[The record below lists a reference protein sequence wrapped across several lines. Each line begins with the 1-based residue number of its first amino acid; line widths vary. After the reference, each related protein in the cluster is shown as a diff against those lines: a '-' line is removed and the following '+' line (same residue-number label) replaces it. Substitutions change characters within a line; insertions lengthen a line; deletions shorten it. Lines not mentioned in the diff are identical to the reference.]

1 MAAIS
6 TKYLNEVVYPKLW
19 DEIGSLFPEM
29 GFKLVRGKWISPKKL
44 DGSDPKEPTRSKTQ
58 VRPENPSYAFESGE
72 DPVSLIDLYQNHNN
86 KTYWEALEDFCKKV
100 NVPLPTTKSEEERKA
115 EKEIADQRAISFSR
129 QQIALLKHEEPGALA
144 VWEYLTKDRGYSP
157 ELIKEMWLGYASP
170 EEAKTL
176 EEKGK
181 VGINCRVEDFPLS
194 IPYLS
199 GGQIMGF
206 CFRYISEEAKAKYGN
221 KKYRKTNSLTGMEK
235 ENPFGLLS
243 NTLNKGTNKKAG
255 VILVEGELDALHA
268 IAVGIENVIA
278 TSGGKI
284 EPETVEVLKKK
295 GYKEINIILDT
306 DGKGQDFTRDSIEVI
321 HKAGLNSYVVTL
333 PEGKDLDEYLVKH
346 SVEELK
352 ELINK
357 ANHGSL
363 YLFWKEAEAFL
374 KTEQTDKDTDNFLTK
389 VIDIASREIDPL
401 KSSQILQTL
410 KDKVLDQMGV
420 NLDEIKKGIELKV
433 AQQRREEENKRL
445 TTATEAELKKA
456 SALLTEGK
464 PAEAAAKVRK
474 AEDIL
479 QNVEDREKYAKLLQ
493 DNTDELYESYK
504 VAPKSLS
511 TNIQLYTRDKTVYPL
526 IFPSG
531 AISIIGACTGHGKSK
546 LLQSIAL
553 DALEQPEK
561 GMILYL
567 TYEES
572 EANVNIQFLNSYA
585 NIEVTKKNASGN
597 RGNLQTIREHLSNG
611 EYNYF
616 LKSKKY
622 DPTTGRL
629 IKDNSWIIPAFHKKE
644 EEWKEIRKSGKI
656 RLIKPEDNTLG
667 LLKGIINYAL
677 QNPPLGLPIRAV
689 FVDYVQEL
697 YLEDKDKTYGR
708 VDELKK
714 IMVDIDILAQEANIP
729 IIMGA
734 QLNRD
739 TKNLKNLC
747 NQVISD
753 SGWIERKASE
763 ILLIWSSKEK
773 GEALT
778 EKDLEELGAVKKTD
792 RGWET
797 MKLGTDGELYLKLT
811 KSRNIPTNT
820 TAVLSIN
827 GNTGR
832 VTGNAER
839 RITAEEQSL
848 DLSDGQEQQEPAGIP
863 LPPDYD
869 PNPEDQYPRRG
880 KYGNEEEEEIE
891 HPGAAPDGLPF

>member
-1 MAAIS
+1 MAI
-6 TKYLNEVVYPKLW
+6 TDFINEKVYPAMW

-29 GFKLVRGKWISPKKL
+29 GFKLTAGKWRSPKKI
-44 DGSDPKEPTRSKTQ
+44 DGTDPKTPNRSKTIIS
-58 VRPENPSYAFESGE
+58 PNYPSRALESGE
-72 DPVSLIDLYQNHNN
+72 GSIDLITLYMNLNN
-86 KTYWEALEDFCKKV
+86 KPFWEALEAICKKL
-100 NVPLPTTKSEEERKA
+100 NLEIPTSRDEGKW
-115 EKEIADQRAISFSR
+115 KEYRDIREQRALSYDR
-129 QQIALLKHEEPGALA
+129 QKRALFAPEGAAVLK
-144 VWEYLTKDRGYSP
+144 YLKEVRGYSE
-157 ELIKEMWLGYASP
+157 ELIKEMGLGYISP

-181 VGINCRVEDFPLS
+181 VGMTCRAEDFPLS
-194 IPYLS
+194 MPYFAN
-199 GGQIMGF
+199 GNVEGF
-206 CFRYISEEAKAKYGN
+206 NFRYISEEQIRKSYPNGTG
-221 KKYRKTNSLTGMEK
+221 KYRKTRSLNGI
-235 ENPFGLLS
+235 ENKHPFGLIS
-243 NTLNKGTNKKAG
+243 NTLYKGANRKAG
-255 VILVEGELDALHA
+255 IVVVEGELDALHA
-268 IAVGIENVIA
+268 IALGLENVIA
-278 TSGGKI
+278 TSGGWLV
-284 EPETVEVLKKK
+284 PETIATIRKK
-295 GYKEINIILDT
+295 GYKEITLILDT
-306 DGKGQDFTRDSIEVI
+306 DGKGQQFTRESIENI
-321 HKAGLNSYVVTL
+321 HQAGLNSYVATL
-333 PEGKDLDEYLVKH
+333 PDAKDVDEYLGKH
-346 SVEELK
+346 SIEELK
-352 ELINK
+352 ELIDK
-357 ANHGSL
+357 ADHGSL

-374 KTEQTDKDTDNFLTK
+374 QTEQTQKEQDRFIAR
-389 VIDIASREIDPL
+389 VIELASKEIDPL
-401 KSSQILQTL
+401 KSHQILQNL
-410 KDKVLDQMGV
+410 KDKVLDQLGV
-420 NLDEIKKGIELKV
+420 NLDEIKKGIELSV
-433 AQQRREEENKRL
+433 EQQRREEENKRL
-445 TTATEAELKKA
+445 SAATEAELKKA
-456 SALLTEGK
+456 SKFLTEGK
-464 PAEAAAKVRK
+464 TAEAAATVRK

-479 QNVEDREKYAKLLQ
+479 QNVEDREKFAKLLQ

-504 VAPKSLS
+504 IAPKSLT
-511 TNIQLYTRDKTVYPL
+511 TNIQLFTRDRTAYPL

-629 IKDNSWIIPAFHKKE
+629 IKDNSWIIPAFQKKE

-797 MKLGTDGELYLKLT
+797 MKLGIDGELYLKLT

-848 DLSDGQEQQEPAGIP
+848 DLSDGQEQQEPARIP

-880 KYGNEEEEEIE
+880 KYGNDEEEIE

>member
-1 MAAIS
+1 MAI
-6 TKYLNEVVYPKLW
+6 TDFINEKVYPAMW

-29 GFKLVRGKWISPKKL
+29 GFKLTAGKWRSPKKI
-44 DGSDPKEPTRSKTQ
+44 DGTDPKTPNRSKTIIS
-58 VRPENPSYAFESGE
+58 PNYPSRALESGE
-72 DPVSLIDLYQNHNN
+72 GSIDLITLYMNLNN
-86 KTYWEALEDFCKKV
+86 KPFWEALEAICKKL
-100 NVPLPTTKSEEERKA
+100 NLEIPTSRDEGKW
-115 EKEIADQRAISFSR
+115 KEYRDIREQRALSYDR
-129 QQIALLKHEEPGALA
+129 QKRALFAPEGAAVLK
-144 VWEYLTKDRGYSP
+144 YLKEVRGYSE
-157 ELIKEMWLGYASP
+157 ELIKEMGLGYISP

-181 VGINCRVEDFPLS
+181 VGMTCRAEDFPLS
-194 IPYLS
+194 MPYFAN
-199 GGQIMGF
+199 GNVEGF
-206 CFRYISEEAKAKYGN
+206 NFRYISEEQIRKSYPDGTG
-221 KKYRKTNSLTGMEK
+221 KYRKTRSLNGI
-235 ENPFGLLS
+235 ENKHPFGLLS
-243 NTLNKGTNKKAG
+243 NTLNKGTNRKAG
-255 VILVEGELDALHA
+255 IVVVEGELDALHA
-268 IAVGIENVIA
+268 IAVGMENVIA
-278 TSGGKI
+278 TSGGKLT
-284 EPETVEVLKKK
+284 PETIATIRKK
-295 GYKEINIILDT
+295 GYKEITLILDT
-306 DGKGQDFTRDSIEVI
+306 DGKGQQFTRESIENI
-321 HKAGLNSYVVTL
+321 HQAGLNSYVATL
-333 PEGKDLDEYLVKH
+333 PDAKDVDEYLGKH
-346 SVEELK
+346 SAEDLK
-352 ELINK
+352 GLIDK
-357 ANHGSL
+357 ADHGSL
-363 YLFWKEAEAFL
+363 YLFWKEAEAFF
-374 KTEQTDKDTDNFLTK
+374 KTEQTQKDQDRFLES
-389 VIDIASREIDPL
+389 VIGIASKEIDPL
-401 KSSQILQTL
+401 KSSQILQYL

-420 NLDEIKKGIELKV
+420 NLEEIKKGIELKV

-511 TNIQLYTRDKTVYPL
+511 TNIQLYTRDRTAYPL

-531 AISIIGACTGHGKSK
+531 AISIIGAITGHGKSK

-553 DALEQPEK
+553 DAIEQPEK

-572 EANVNIQFLNSYA
+572 EGNVNIQFLNAYA
-585 NIEVTKKNASGN
+585 NIEVTKKNFSGN

-611 EYNYF
+611 LYKF
-616 LKSKKY
+616 FKKDRKVDERGRVLY
-622 DPTTGRL
+622 DYTQ
-629 IKDNSWIIPAFHKKE
+629 IIPTFQKKE
-644 EEWKEIRKSGKI
+644 EEWKEIRKAGKI

-667 LLKGIINYAL
+667 LLKGIISYAL

-697 YLEDKDKTYGR
+697 YLEEKDKTYGR
-708 VDELKK
+708 TDELKK

-739 TKNLKNLC
+739 TKSIKHLF
-747 NQVISD
+747 NQIISD

-773 GEALT
+773 GTEEVT
-778 EKDLEELGAVKKTD
+778 EKDLQELGAVRMTDKGLKTI
-792 RGWET
+792 E
-797 MKLGTDGELYLKLT
+797 LGKDGELFLKLT

-820 TAVLSIN
+820 TTVLEIN

-832 VTGNAER
+832 VKGNVDRA
-839 RITAEEQSL
+839 RITAEEQTL
-848 DLSDGQEQQEPAGIP
+848 DLPDEPESGQQNYIP
-863 LPPDYD
+863 LPE
-869 PNPEDQYPRRG
+869 PNPDDQYPTRG
-880 KYGNEEEEEIE
+880 RYGRDEDEE
-891 HPGAAPDGLPF
+891 AAPDGLPF

>member
-1 MAAIS
+1 MAI
-6 TKYLNEVVYPKLW
+6 TDFINEKVYPAMW

-29 GFKLVRGKWISPKKL
+29 GFKLTAGKWRSPKKI
-44 DGSDPKEPTRSKTQ
+44 DGTDPKTPNRSKTIIS
-58 VRPENPSYAFESGE
+58 PNYPSRALESGE
-72 DPVSLIDLYQNHNN
+72 GSIDLITLYMNLNN
-86 KTYWEALEDFCKKV
+86 KPFWEALEAICKKL
-100 NVPLPTTKSEEERKA
+100 NLEIPTSRDEGKW
-115 EKEIADQRAISFSR
+115 KEYRDIREQRALSYDR
-129 QQIALLKHEEPGALA
+129 QKRALFAPEGAAVLK
-144 VWEYLTKDRGYSP
+144 YLKEVRGYSE
-157 ELIKEMWLGYASP
+157 ELIKEMGLGYISP

-181 VGINCRVEDFPLS
+181 VGMTCRAEDFPLS
-194 IPYLS
+194 MPYFAN
-199 GGQIMGF
+199 GNVEGF
-206 CFRYISEEAKAKYGN
+206 NFRYISEEQIRKSYPDGTG
-221 KKYRKTNSLTGMEK
+221 KYRKTRSLNGI
-235 ENPFGLLS
+235 ENKHPFGLLS
-243 NTLNKGTNKKAG
+243 NTLNKGTNRKAG
-255 VILVEGELDALHA
+255 IVVVEGELDALHA
-268 IAVGIENVIA
+268 IAVGMENVIA
-278 TSGGKI
+278 TSGGKLT
-284 EPETVEVLKKK
+284 PETIATIRKK
-295 GYKEINIILDT
+295 GYKEITLILDT
-306 DGKGQDFTRDSIEVI
+306 DGKGQQFTRESIENI
-321 HKAGLNSYVVTL
+321 HQAGLNSYVATL
-333 PEGKDLDEYLVKH
+333 PDAKDVDEYLGKH
-346 SVEELK
+346 SADDLK
-352 ELINK
+352 GLIDK
-357 ANHGSL
+357 ADHGSL
-363 YLFWKEAEAFL
+363 YLFWKEAEAFF
-374 KTEQTDKDTDNFLTK
+374 KTEQTQKDQDRFLES
-389 VIDIASREIDPL
+389 VIGIASKEIDPL
-401 KSSQILQTL
+401 KSSQILQYL

-420 NLDEIKKGIELKV
+420 NLEEIKKGIELKV

-511 TNIQLYTRDKTVYPL
+511 TNIQLYTKDRTAYPL

-531 AISIIGACTGHGKSK
+531 AISIIGAITGHGKSK

-553 DALEQPEK
+553 DAIEQPEK

-572 EANVNIQFLNSYA
+572 EGNVNIQFLNAYA
-585 NIEVTKKNASGN
+585 NIEVTKKNFSGN

-611 EYNYF
+611 LYKF
-616 LKSKKY
+616 FKKDRRVDERGRVLY
-622 DPTTGRL
+622 DYTQ
-629 IKDNSWIIPAFHKKE
+629 IIPTFQKKE
-644 EEWKEIRKSGKI
+644 EEWKEIRKAGKI

-667 LLKGIINYAL
+667 LLKGIIGYAIE
-677 QNPPLGLPIRAV
+677 NPPLGLPIRAV

-697 YLEDKDKTYGR
+697 YLEEKDKTYGR
-708 VDELKK
+708 TDELKK

-739 TKNLKNLC
+739 TKSIKHLF
-747 NQVISD
+747 NQIISD

-773 GEALT
+773 GTEEVT
-778 EKDLEELGAVKKTD
+778 EKDLQELGAVRMTDKGLKTI
-792 RGWET
+792 E
-797 MKLGTDGELYLKLT
+797 LGKDGELYLKLT

-820 TAVLSIN
+820 TTVLEIN

-832 VTGNAER
+832 VKGNVDRA
-839 RITAEEQSL
+839 RITAEEQTL
-848 DLSDGQEQQEPAGIP
+848 DLPDEPESGQQNFIP
-863 LPPDYD
+863 LPE
-869 PNPEDQYPRRG
+869 PNPDDQYPTRG
-880 KYGNEEEEEIE
+880 RYGRDEDEEIE

>member
-1 MAAIS
+1 MAI
-6 TKYLNEVVYPKLW
+6 TDFINEKVYPAMW

-29 GFKLVRGKWISPKKL
+29 GFKLTAGKWRSPKKI
-44 DGSDPKEPTRSKTQ
+44 DGTDPKTPNRSKTIIS
-58 VRPENPSYAFESGE
+58 PNYPSRALESGE
-72 DPVSLIDLYQNHNN
+72 GSIDLITLYMNLNN
-86 KTYWEALEDFCKKV
+86 KPFWEALEAICKKL
-100 NVPLPTTKSEEERKA
+100 NLEIPTSRDEGKW
-115 EKEIADQRAISFSR
+115 KEYRDIREQRALSYDR
-129 QQIALLKHEEPGALA
+129 QKRALFAPEGAAVLK
-144 VWEYLTKDRGYSP
+144 YLKEVRGYSE
-157 ELIKEMWLGYASP
+157 ELIKEMGLGYISP

-181 VGINCRVEDFPLS
+181 VGMTCRAEDFPLS
-194 IPYLS
+194 MPYFAN
-199 GGQIMGF
+199 GNVEGF
-206 CFRYISEEAKAKYGN
+206 NFRYISEEQIRKSYPDGTG
-221 KKYRKTNSLTGMEK
+221 KYRKTRSLNGI
-235 ENPFGLLS
+235 ENKHPFGLLS
-243 NTLNKGTNKKAG
+243 NTLNKGTNRKAG
-255 VILVEGELDALHA
+255 IVVVEGELDALHA
-268 IAVGIENVIA
+268 IAVGMENVIA
-278 TSGGKI
+278 TSGGKLT
-284 EPETVEVLKKK
+284 PETIATIRKK
-295 GYKEINIILDT
+295 GYKEITLILDT
-306 DGKGQDFTRDSIEVI
+306 DGKGQQFTRESIENI
-321 HKAGLNSYVVTL
+321 HQAGLNSYVATL
-333 PEGKDLDEYLVKH
+333 PDAKDVDEYLGKH
-346 SVEELK
+346 SAEDLK
-352 ELINK
+352 GLIDK
-357 ANHGSL
+357 ADHGSL
-363 YLFWKEAEAFL
+363 YLFWKEAEAFF
-374 KTEQTDKDTDNFLTK
+374 KTEQTQKDQDRFLES
-389 VIDIASREIDPL
+389 VIGIASKEIDPL
-401 KSSQILQTL
+401 KSSQILQYL

-420 NLDEIKKGIELKV
+420 NLEEIKKGIELKV

-511 TNIQLYTRDKTVYPL
+511 TNIQLYTRDRTAYPL

-531 AISIIGACTGHGKSK
+531 AISIIGAITGHGKSK

-553 DALEQPEK
+553 DAIEQPEK

-572 EANVNIQFLNSYA
+572 EGNVNIQFLNAYA
-585 NIEVTKKNASGN
+585 NIEVTKKNFSGN

-611 EYNYF
+611 LYKF
-616 LKSKKY
+616 FKKDRRVDERGRVLY
-622 DPTTGRL
+622 DYTQ
-629 IKDNSWIIPAFHKKE
+629 IIPTFQKKE
-644 EEWKEIRKSGKI
+644 EEWKEIRKAGKI

-667 LLKGIINYAL
+667 LLKGIIGYAIE
-677 QNPPLGLPIRAV
+677 NPPLGLPIRAV

-697 YLEDKDKTYGR
+697 YLEEKDKTYGR
-708 VDELKK
+708 TDELKK

-739 TKNLKNLC
+739 TKSIKHLF
-747 NQVISD
+747 NQIISD

-773 GEALT
+773 GTEEVT
-778 EKDLEELGAVKKTD
+778 EKDLQELGAVRMTDKGLKTI
-792 RGWET
+792 E
-797 MKLGTDGELYLKLT
+797 LGKDGELFLKLT

-820 TAVLSIN
+820 TAVLEIN

-832 VTGNAER
+832 VKGNVDRA
-839 RITAEEQSL
+839 RITAEEQTL
-848 DLSDGQEQQEPAGIP
+848 DLPDEPESGQQNFIP
-863 LPPDYD
+863 LPE
-869 PNPEDQYPRRG
+869 PNPDDQYPTRG
-880 KYGNEEEEEIE
+880 RYGRDEDEEIE

>member
-44 DGSDPKEPTRSKTQ
+44 DGSDPKEPTRNKTQ

-72 DPVSLIDLYQNHNN
+72 APVSLIDLYQNHNN

-144 VWEYLTKDRGYSP
+144 VWEYLIKVRGYSE
-157 ELIKEMWLGYASP
+157 ELIKDMWLGYISP
-170 EEAKTL
+170 DEAKIL
-176 EEKGK
+176 EERGK
-181 VGINCRVEDFPLS
+181 VGIACNIADFPLS

-206 CFRYISEEAKAKYGN
+206 CFRYISEEAKAKYG
-221 KKYRKTNSLTGMEK
+221 KHKYDKTRSLKGMEG

-243 NTLNKGTNKKAG
+243 NTLNKGTNRKAG

-268 IAVGIENVIA
+268 IAVGVENVIA

-306 DGKGQDFTRDSIEVI
+306 DGKGQDFTRESIEVI
-321 HKAGLNSYVVTL
+321 HQAGLNSYVVTL

-374 KTEQTDKDTDNFLTK
+374 KTEQTDKDTDNFLTN

-433 AQQRREEENKRL
+433 AQRRREEENKRL
-445 TTATEAELKKA
+445 TAATEAELKKA

-511 TNIQLYTRDKTVYPL
+511 TNIQLYTRDRTAYPL

-531 AISIIGACTGHGKSK
+531 AISIIGAITGHGKSK

-553 DALEQPEK
+553 DAIEQPEK

-572 EANVNIQFLNSYA
+572 EGNVNIQFLNAYA
-585 NIEVTKKNASGN
+585 NIEVTKKNFSGN

-611 EYNYF
+611 LYKF
-616 LKSKKY
+616 FKKDRKVDERGRVLY
-622 DPTTGRL
+622 DYTQ
-629 IKDNSWIIPAFHKKE
+629 IIPTFQKKE
-644 EEWKEIRKSGKI
+644 EEWKEIRKAGKI

-667 LLKGIINYAL
+667 LLKGIIGYAIE
-677 QNPPLGLPIRAV
+677 NPPLGLPIRAV

-697 YLEDKDKTYGR
+697 YLEEKDKTYGR
-708 VDELKK
+708 TDELKK

-739 TKNLKNLC
+739 TKSIKHLF
-747 NQVISD
+747 NQIISD

-773 GEALT
+773 GTEEVT
-778 EKDLEELGAVKKTD
+778 EKDLQELGAVRMTDKGLKTI
-792 RGWET
+792 E
-797 MKLGTDGELYLKLT
+797 LGKDGELYLKLT

-820 TAVLSIN
+820 TTVLEIN

-832 VTGNAER
+832 VKGNVDRA
-839 RITAEEQSL
+839 RITAEEQTL
-848 DLSDGQEQQEPAGIP
+848 DLPDEPESGQQNFIP
-863 LPPDYD
+863 LPE
-869 PNPEDQYPRRG
+869 PNPDDQYPTRG
-880 KYGNEEEEEIE
+880 RYGRDEDEEIE

>member
-44 DGSDPKEPTRSKTQ
+44 DGSDPKEPNREKTR

-72 DPVSLIDLYQNHNN
+72 APVSLIDLYQNHNN

-206 CFRYISEEAKAKYGN
+206 CFRYISEEAKAKYGKN
-221 KKYRKTNSLTGMEK
+221 KYRKTNSLKDMEK

-243 NTLNKGTNKKAG
+243 NTLNKGTNRKAG

-374 KTEQTDKDTDNFLTK
+374 KTEQTDKDTDNFLTN

-433 AQQRREEENKRL
+433 AQRRREEENKRL
-445 TTATEAELKKA
+445 TAATEAELKKA

-511 TNIQLYTRDKTVYPL
+511 TNIQLYTKDRTAYPL

-531 AISIIGACTGHGKSK
+531 AISIIGAITGHGKSK

-553 DALEQPEK
+553 DAIEQPEK

-572 EANVNIQFLNSYA
+572 EGNVNIQFLNAYA
-585 NIEVTKKNASGN
+585 NIEVTKKNFSGN

-611 EYNYF
+611 LYKF
-616 LKSKKY
+616 FKKDRKVDERGRVLY
-622 DPTTGRL
+622 DYTQ
-629 IKDNSWIIPAFHKKE
+629 IIPTFQKKE
-644 EEWKEIRKSGKI
+644 EEWKEIRKAGKI

-667 LLKGIINYAL
+667 LLKGIIGYAIE
-677 QNPPLGLPIRAV
+677 NPPLGLPIRAV

-697 YLEDKDKTYGR
+697 YLEEKDKTYGR
-708 VDELKK
+708 TDELKK

-739 TKNLKNLC
+739 TKSIKHLF
-747 NQVISD
+747 NQIISD

-773 GEALT
+773 GTEEVT
-778 EKDLEELGAVKKTD
+778 EKDLQELGAVRMTDKGLKTI
-792 RGWET
+792 E
-797 MKLGTDGELYLKLT
+797 LGKDGELFLKLT

-820 TAVLSIN
+820 ATVLEIN

-832 VTGNAER
+832 VKGNVDRA
-839 RITAEEQSL
+839 RITAEEQTL
-848 DLSDGQEQQEPAGIP
+848 DLPDEPESGQQNFIP
-863 LPPDYD
+863 LPE
-869 PNPEDQYPRRG
+869 PNPDDQYPTRG
-880 KYGNEEEEEIE
+880 RYGRDEDEEIE

>member
-1 MAAIS
+1 MAKS
-6 TKYLNEVVYPKLW
+6 TDYLREKVYPKLW

-44 DGSDPKEPTRSKTQ
+44 DGSDPKERTRNKTQ
-58 VRPENPSYAFESGE
+58 VSPEYPTMAFESGE
-72 DPVSLIDLYQNHNN
+72 APISLIDLYMSHNN
-86 KTYWEALEDFCKKV
+86 KTYWEAYEDFCKKA
-100 NVPLPTTKSEEERKA
+100 NVPMPTTKSEEELR
-115 EKEIADQRAISFSR
+115 EEREIEEQRALSFSR
-129 QQIALLKHEEPGALA
+129 QQIALLKHDEPGSLA
-144 VWEYLTKDRGYSP
+144 VWEYLTKVRGYSE
-157 ELIKEMWLGYASP
+157 ELIKDMWLGYISP
-170 EEAKTL
+170 AEAKIL

-181 VGINCRVEDFPLS
+181 VGLTCNVEEFPLS

-199 GGQIMGF
+199 GGKMMGF
-206 CFRYISEEAKAKYGN
+206 CFRYISEEAKAKYGD
-221 KKYRKTNSLTGMEK
+221 KKYRKTRSLKDKEK

-243 NTLNKGTNKKAG
+243 NTLNKGHNKKAG
-255 VILVEGELDALHA
+255 VVIAEGELDALHA
-268 IAVGIENVIA
+268 IVVGIENVIA

-284 EPETVEVLKKK
+284 EPETIEILKKK
-295 GYKEINIILDT
+295 RYKEITLILDT
-306 DGKGQDFTRDSIEVI
+306 DGAGQDFTRQSIELI
-321 HKAGLNSYVVTL
+321 HQAGLNSYVATL
-333 PEGKDLDEYLVKH
+333 PDAKDVDEYLGKH
-346 SVEELK
+346 SVEELRQ
-352 ELINK
+352 IIDQ
-357 ANHGSL
+357 AQHGSL
-363 YLFWKEAEAFL
+363 YLFFKEAQKFNS
-374 KTEQTDKDTDNFLTK
+374 TEQTDKDIDRFLES
-389 VIDIASREIDPL
+389 VIDIASKEIDPL

-433 AQQRREEENKRL
+433 AQQRQEEENKRL
-445 TTATEAELKKA
+445 RTATDAELKKA
-456 SALLTEGK
+456 STLLSEGK
-464 PAEAAAKVRK
+464 TAEAAAKVRK

-479 QNVEDREKYAKLLQ
+479 QNVEDREKFAKLLQ
-493 DNTDELYESYK
+493 DNTDELYEGYK
-504 VAPKSLS
+504 VAPKSLT
-511 TNIQLYTRDKTVYPL
+511 TNIQLYTRDKTAYPL

-531 AISIIGACTGHGKSK
+531 AISIIGAITGHGKSK

-553 DALEQPEK
+553 DAIEQPEK

-572 EANVNIQFLNSYA
+572 EGNVNIQFLNAYA
-585 NIEVTKKNASGN
+585 NIEVTKKNFSGN
-597 RGNLQTIREHLSNG
+597 RGNLQTIREHLSTG
-611 EYNYF
+611 EYKYF
-616 LKSKKY
+616 LKSKKVDERTGKVIY
-622 DPTTGRL
+622 DNTQVIPTFQR
-629 IKDNSWIIPAFHKKE
+629 KE
-644 EEWKEIRKSGKI
+644 EEWKQIRKSGKI

-739 TKNLKNLC
+739 TKSLKNLC
-747 NQVISD
+747 NQIISD

-778 EKDLEELGAVKKTD
+778 EKDLEDLGAVKKTD

-797 MKLGTDGELYLKLT
+797 MKLGVDGELFLKLT
-811 KSRNIPTNT
+811 KSRNVPTNI
-820 TAVLSIN
+820 TAVLKIN

-832 VTGNAER
+832 VTGNLER
-839 RITAEEQSL
+839 RITAEEQEI
-848 DLSDGQEQQEPAGIP
+848 DLTTDEEESPQQNPVGIP
-863 LPPDYD
+863 LPE

-880 KYGNEEEEEIE
+880 KYGNDEETEK
-891 HPGAAPDGLPF
+891 GDGLPF

>member
-1 MAAIS
+1 MAI
-6 TKYLNEVVYPKLW
+6 TDFINEKVYPAMW

-29 GFKLVRGKWISPKKL
+29 GFKLTAGKWRSPKKI
-44 DGSDPKEPTRSKTQ
+44 DGTDPKTPNRSKTIIS
-58 VRPENPSYAFESGE
+58 PNYPSRALESGE
-72 DPVSLIDLYQNHNN
+72 GSIDLITLYMNLNN
-86 KTYWEALEDFCKKV
+86 KPFWEALEAICKKL
-100 NVPLPTTKSEEERKA
+100 NLEIPTSRDEGKW
-115 EKEIADQRAISFSR
+115 KEYRDIREQRALSYDR
-129 QQIALLKHEEPGALA
+129 QKRALFAPEGAAVLK
-144 VWEYLTKDRGYSP
+144 YLKEVRGYSE
-157 ELIKEMWLGYASP
+157 ELIKEMGLGYISP

-181 VGINCRVEDFPLS
+181 VGMTCRAEDFPLS
-194 IPYLS
+194 MPYFAN
-199 GGQIMGF
+199 GNVEGF
-206 CFRYISEEAKAKYGN
+206 NFRYISEEQIRKSYPDGTG
-221 KKYRKTNSLTGMEK
+221 KYRKTRSLNGI
-235 ENPFGLLS
+235 ENKHPFGLLS
-243 NTLNKGTNKKAG
+243 NTLNKGTNRKAG
-255 VILVEGELDALHA
+255 IVVVEGELDALHA
-268 IAVGIENVIA
+268 IAVGMENVIA
-278 TSGGKI
+278 TSGGKLT
-284 EPETVEVLKKK
+284 PETIATIRKK
-295 GYKEINIILDT
+295 GYKEITLILDT
-306 DGKGQDFTRDSIEVI
+306 DGKGQQFTRESIENI
-321 HKAGLNSYVVTL
+321 HQAGLNSYVATL
-333 PEGKDLDEYLVKH
+333 PDAKDVDEYLGKH
-346 SVEELK
+346 SAEDLK
-352 ELINK
+352 GLIDK
-357 ANHGSL
+357 ADHGSL
-363 YLFWKEAEAFL
+363 YLFWKEAEAFF
-374 KTEQTDKDTDNFLTK
+374 KTEQTQKDQDRFLES
-389 VIDIASREIDPL
+389 VIGIASKEIDPL
-401 KSSQILQTL
+401 KSSQILQYL

-420 NLDEIKKGIELKV
+420 NLEEIKKGIELKV

-629 IKDNSWIIPAFHKKE
+629 IKDNSWIIPAFQKKE

-797 MKLGTDGELYLKLT
+797 MKLGIDGELYLKLT

-848 DLSDGQEQQEPAGIP
+848 DLSDGQEQQEPARMP

-880 KYGNEEEEEIE
+880 KYGNDEEEEIE

>member
-1 MAAIS
+1 MAI
-6 TKYLNEVVYPKLW
+6 TDFINEKVYPAMW

-29 GFKLVRGKWISPKKL
+29 GFKLTAGKWRSPKKI
-44 DGSDPKEPTRSKTQ
+44 DGTDPKTPNRSKTIIS
-58 VRPENPSYAFESGE
+58 PNYPSRALESGE
-72 DPVSLIDLYQNHNN
+72 GSIDLITLYMNLNN
-86 KTYWEALEDFCKKV
+86 KPFWEALEAICKKL
-100 NVPLPTTKSEEERKA
+100 NLEIPTSRDEGKW
-115 EKEIADQRAISFSR
+115 KEYRDIREQRALSYDR
-129 QQIALLKHEEPGALA
+129 QKRALFAPEGAAVLK
-144 VWEYLTKDRGYSP
+144 YLKEVRGYSE
-157 ELIKEMWLGYASP
+157 ELIKEMGLGYISP

-181 VGINCRVEDFPLS
+181 VGMTCRAEDFPLS
-194 IPYLS
+194 MPYFAN
-199 GGQIMGF
+199 GNVEGF
-206 CFRYISEEAKAKYGN
+206 NFRYISEEQIRKSYPDGTG
-221 KKYRKTNSLTGMEK
+221 KYRKTRSLNGI
-235 ENPFGLLS
+235 ENKHPFGLLS
-243 NTLNKGTNKKAG
+243 NTLNKGTNRKAG
-255 VILVEGELDALHA
+255 IVVVEGELDALHA
-268 IAVGIENVIA
+268 IAVGMENVIA
-278 TSGGKI
+278 TSGGKLT
-284 EPETVEVLKKK
+284 PETIATIRKK
-295 GYKEINIILDT
+295 GYKEITLILDT
-306 DGKGQDFTRDSIEVI
+306 DGKGQQFTRESIENI
-321 HKAGLNSYVVTL
+321 HQAGLNSYVATL
-333 PEGKDLDEYLVKH
+333 PDAKDVDEYLGKH
-346 SVEELK
+346 SAEDLK
-352 ELINK
+352 GLIDK
-357 ANHGSL
+357 ADHGSL
-363 YLFWKEAEAFL
+363 YLFWKEAEAFF
-374 KTEQTDKDTDNFLTK
+374 KTEQTQKDQDRFLES
-389 VIDIASREIDPL
+389 VIGIASKEIDPL
-401 KSSQILQTL
+401 KSSQILQYL

-420 NLDEIKKGIELKV
+420 NLEEIKKGIELKV

-464 PAEAAAKVRK
+464 PTEAAAKVRK

-493 DNTDELYESYK
+493 DNTDELYENYK
-504 VAPKSLS
+504 VAQNSLK
-511 TNIQLYTRDKTVYPL
+511 TNIQLYTRDGMVYPF
-526 IFPSG
+526 ICPAG
-531 AISIIGACTGHGKSK
+531 GITIIGAITGHGKSK

-553 DALEQPEK
+553 DAIEQPEK

-572 EANVNIQFLNSYA
+572 EANVNIQFLNAYA
-585 NIEVTKKNASGN
+585 NIEVTKKSPNGI
-597 RGNLQTIREHLSNG
+597 RGNIQTIREHLSNG
-611 EYNYF
+611 NYDYFKSSKRYNGTQ
-616 LKSKKY
+616 LLY
-622 DPTTGRL
+622 DYTWVIPT
-629 IKDNSWIIPAFHKKE
+629 FQKKE
-644 EEWKEIRKSGKI
+644 EEWKEIRRNGKI

-667 LLKGIINYAL
+667 LLKGIIGYAIE
-677 QNPPLGLPIRAV
+677 NPPLGLPIRAV

-697 YLEDKDKTYGR
+697 YLEEKDKTYGR
-708 VDELKK
+708 TDELKK

-739 TKNLKNLC
+739 TKSIKHLY
-747 NQVISD
+747 NQIISD

-773 GEALT
+773 GTEEVT
-778 EKDLEELGAVKKTD
+778 EKDLQELGAVKRTNN
-792 RGWET
+792 GLET
-797 MKLGTDGELYLKLT
+797 FKLGKEGELFLKLT

-848 DLSDGQEQQEPAGIP
+848 DLSDGQEQQEPARIP

-880 KYGNEEEEEIE
+880 KYGNDEEEIE

>member
-1 MAAIS
+1 MAI
-6 TKYLNEVVYPKLW
+6 TDFINEKVYPAMW

-29 GFKLVRGKWISPKKL
+29 GFKLTAGKWRSPKKI
-44 DGSDPKEPTRSKTQ
+44 DGTDPKTPNRSKTIIS
-58 VRPENPSYAFESGE
+58 PNYPSRALESGE
-72 DPVSLIDLYQNHNN
+72 GSIDLITLYMNLNN
-86 KTYWEALEDFCKKV
+86 KPFWEALEAICKKL
-100 NVPLPTTKSEEERKA
+100 NLEIPTSRDEGKW
-115 EKEIADQRAISFSR
+115 KEYRDIREQRALSYDR
-129 QQIALLKHEEPGALA
+129 QKRALFAPEGAAVLK
-144 VWEYLTKDRGYSP
+144 YLKEVRGYSE
-157 ELIKEMWLGYASP
+157 ELIKEMGLGYISP

-181 VGINCRVEDFPLS
+181 VGMTCRAEDFPLS
-194 IPYLS
+194 MPYFAN
-199 GGQIMGF
+199 GNVEGF
-206 CFRYISEEAKAKYGN
+206 NFRYISEEQIRKSYPDGTG
-221 KKYRKTNSLTGMEK
+221 KYRKTRSLNGI
-235 ENPFGLLS
+235 ENKHPFGLLS
-243 NTLNKGTNKKAG
+243 NTLNKGTNRKAG
-255 VILVEGELDALHA
+255 IVVVEGELDALHA
-268 IAVGIENVIA
+268 IAVGMENVIA
-278 TSGGKI
+278 TSGGKLT
-284 EPETVEVLKKK
+284 PETIATIRKK
-295 GYKEINIILDT
+295 GYKEITLILDT
-306 DGKGQDFTRDSIEVI
+306 DGKGQQFTRESIENI
-321 HKAGLNSYVVTL
+321 HQAGLNSYVATL
-333 PEGKDLDEYLVKH
+333 PDAKDVDEYLGKH
-346 SVEELK
+346 SAEDLK
-352 ELINK
+352 GLIDK
-357 ANHGSL
+357 ADHGSL
-363 YLFWKEAEAFL
+363 YLFWKEAEAFF
-374 KTEQTDKDTDNFLTK
+374 KTEQTQKDQDRFLES
-389 VIDIASREIDPL
+389 VIGIASKEIDPL
-401 KSSQILQTL
+401 KSSQILQYL

-420 NLDEIKKGIELKV
+420 NLEEIKKGIELKV

-511 TNIQLYTRDKTVYPL
+511 TNIQLYTRDRTAYPL

-531 AISIIGACTGHGKSK
+531 AISIIGAITGHGKSK

-553 DALEQPEK
+553 DAIEQPEK

-572 EANVNIQFLNSYA
+572 EGNVNIQFLNAYA
-585 NIEVTKKNASGN
+585 NIEVTKKNFSGN

-611 EYNYF
+611 LYKF
-616 LKSKKY
+616 FKKDRKVDERGRVLY
-622 DPTTGRL
+622 DYTQ
-629 IKDNSWIIPAFHKKE
+629 IIPTFQKKE
-644 EEWKEIRKSGKI
+644 EEWKEIRKAGKI

-667 LLKGIINYAL
+667 LLKGIIGYAIE
-677 QNPPLGLPIRAV
+677 NPPLGLPIRAV

-697 YLEDKDKTYGR
+697 YLEEKDKTYGR
-708 VDELKK
+708 TDELKK

-739 TKNLKNLC
+739 TKSIKHLF
-747 NQVISD
+747 NQIISD

-773 GEALT
+773 GTEEVT
-778 EKDLEELGAVKKTD
+778 EKDLQELGAVRMTDKGLKTI
-792 RGWET
+792 E
-797 MKLGTDGELYLKLT
+797 LGKDGELFLKLT

-820 TAVLSIN
+820 TAVLEIN

-832 VTGNAER
+832 VKGNVDRA
-839 RITAEEQSL
+839 RITAEEQTL
-848 DLSDGQEQQEPAGIP
+848 DLPDEPESGQQNFIP
-863 LPPDYD
+863 LPE
-869 PNPEDQYPRRG
+869 PNPDDQYPTRG
-880 KYGNEEEEEIE
+880 RYGRDEDEEIE

>member
-44 DGSDPKEPTRSKTQ
+44 DGSDPKEPNREKTR

-72 DPVSLIDLYQNHNN
+72 APVSLIDLYQNHNN

-206 CFRYISEEAKAKYGN
+206 CFRYISEEAKAKYGKN
-221 KKYRKTNSLTGMEK
+221 KYRKTNSLKDMEK

-243 NTLNKGTNKKAG
+243 NTLNKGTNRKAG

-374 KTEQTDKDTDNFLTK
+374 KTEQTDKDTDNFLTN

-433 AQQRREEENKRL
+433 AQRRREEENKRL
-445 TTATEAELKKA
+445 TAATEAELKKA

-504 VAPKSLS
+504 VAPKSLN
-511 TNIQLYTRDKTVYPL
+511 TNIQLYTKDRTAYPL

-531 AISIIGACTGHGKSK
+531 AISIIGAITGHGKSK

-553 DALEQPEK
+553 DAIEQPEK

-572 EANVNIQFLNSYA
+572 EGNVNIQFLNAYA
-585 NIEVTKKNASGN
+585 NIEVTKKNFSGN

-611 EYNYF
+611 LYKF
-616 LKSKKY
+616 FKKDRKVDERGRVLY
-622 DPTTGRL
+622 DYTQ
-629 IKDNSWIIPAFHKKE
+629 IIPTFQKKE
-644 EEWKEIRKSGKI
+644 EEWKEIRKAGKI

-667 LLKGIINYAL
+667 LLKGIIGYAI

-697 YLEDKDKTYGR
+697 YLEEKDKTYGR
-708 VDELKK
+708 TDELKK

-739 TKNLKNLC
+739 TKSIKHLF
-747 NQVISD
+747 NQIISD

-773 GEALT
+773 GTEEVT
-778 EKDLEELGAVKKTD
+778 EKDLQELGAVRMTDKGLKTI
-792 RGWET
+792 E
-797 MKLGTDGELYLKLT
+797 LGKDGELFLKLT

-820 TAVLSIN
+820 ATVLEIN

-832 VTGNAER
+832 VKGNVDRA
-839 RITAEEQSL
+839 RITAEEQTL
-848 DLSDGQEQQEPAGIP
+848 DLPDEPESGQQNFIP
-863 LPPDYD
+863 LPE
-869 PNPEDQYPRRG
+869 PNPDDQYPTRG
-880 KYGNEEEEEIE
+880 RYGRDEDEEIE

>member
-44 DGSDPKEPTRSKTQ
+44 DGSDPKEPNREKTR

-72 DPVSLIDLYQNHNN
+72 APVSLIDLYQNHNN

-206 CFRYISEEAKAKYGN
+206 CFRYISEEAKAKYGKN
-221 KKYRKTNSLTGMEK
+221 KYRKTNSLKDMEK

-243 NTLNKGTNKKAG
+243 NTLNKGTNRKAG

-374 KTEQTDKDTDNFLTK
+374 KTEQTDKDTDNFLTN

-433 AQQRREEENKRL
+433 AQRRREEENKRL
-445 TTATEAELKKA
+445 TAATEAELKKA

-511 TNIQLYTRDKTVYPL
+511 TNIQLYTKDRTAYPL

-531 AISIIGACTGHGKSK
+531 AISIIGAITGHGKSK

-553 DALEQPEK
+553 DAIEQPEK

-572 EANVNIQFLNSYA
+572 EGNVNIQFLNAYA
-585 NIEVTKKNASGN
+585 NIEVTKKNFSGN

-611 EYNYF
+611 LYKF
-616 LKSKKY
+616 FKKDRKVDERGRVLY
-622 DPTTGRL
+622 DYTQ
-629 IKDNSWIIPAFHKKE
+629 IIPTFQKKE
-644 EEWKEIRKSGKI
+644 EEWKEIRKAGKI

-667 LLKGIINYAL
+667 LLKGIIGYAI

-697 YLEDKDKTYGR
+697 YLEEKDKTYGR
-708 VDELKK
+708 TDELKK

-739 TKNLKNLC
+739 TKSIKHLF
-747 NQVISD
+747 NQIISD

-773 GEALT
+773 GTEEVT
-778 EKDLEELGAVKKTD
+778 EKDLQELGAVRMTDKGLKTI
-792 RGWET
+792 E
-797 MKLGTDGELYLKLT
+797 LGKDGELFLKLT

-820 TAVLSIN
+820 ATVLEIN

-832 VTGNAER
+832 VKGNVDRA
-839 RITAEEQSL
+839 RITAEEQTL
-848 DLSDGQEQQEPAGIP
+848 DLPDEPESGQQNFIP
-863 LPPDYD
+863 LPE
-869 PNPEDQYPRRG
+869 PNPDDQYPTRG
-880 KYGNEEEEEIE
+880 RYGRDEDEEIE

>member
-44 DGSDPKEPTRSKTQ
+44 DGSDPKEPTRNKTQ

-206 CFRYISEEAKAKYGN
+206 CFRYISEEAKAKYGKN
-221 KKYRKTNSLTGMEK
+221 KYRKTNSLKDMEK

-243 NTLNKGTNKKAG
+243 NTLNKGTNRKAG

-374 KTEQTDKDTDNFLTK
+374 KTEQTDKDTDNFLTN

-433 AQQRREEENKRL
+433 AQRRREEENKRL
-445 TTATEAELKKA
+445 TAATEAELKKA

-474 AEDIL
+474 AEEIL

-511 TNIQLYTRDKTVYPL
+511 TNITLYTRDKTPYPL

-546 LLQSIAL
+546 LLQSMAL
-553 DALEQPEK
+553 DAIEQPEK

-572 EANVNIQFLNSYA
+572 EANVNIQFLNAYA
-585 NIEVTKKNASGN
+585 NIEVTTKNYSGN
-597 RGNLQTIREHLSNG
+597 RGNLQTIRRHLSIPENLDKA
-611 EYNYF
+611 ERYKYF
-616 LKSKKY
+616 KNSKRINPRTQKEEDY
-622 DPTTGRL
+622 TWVIPT
-629 IKDNSWIIPAFHKKE
+629 FEKKE
-644 EEWKEIRKSGKI
+644 EEWKEIRRNGKI

-667 LLKGIINYAL
+667 ELKGIINYAL

-689 FVDYVQEL
+689 FIDYVQEL

-739 TKNLKNLC
+739 TKSLKNLC
-747 NQVISD
+747 NQIISD

-773 GEALT
+773 GEPLT
-778 EKDLEELGAVKKTD
+778 EDDLKELGAVKKTNN
-792 RGWET
+792 GWET

-832 VTGNAER
+832 VTGNADR
-839 RITAEEQSL
+839 RITAEDQSL
-848 DLSDGQEQQEPAGIP
+848 GLSIEQEQQPKK
-863 LPPDYD
+863 DY
-869 PNPEDQYPRRG
+869 NPEDQYPSRG
-880 KYGNEEEEEIE
+880 KYGKNEDEEVEY
-891 HPGAAPDGLPF
+891 PGAAPDGLPF